1 MTLRSSNIY
10 WEESTHT
17 EGKSDRKQEDLM
29 TLQHEKVVKGSL
41 RSQNMKKKKLLAAMS
56 SFEVS
61 LKSMESTLYSLPDT
75 CEAGKKTTIA
85 LNQSLRWRY
94 FPWVGMRPALSRRE
108 MQDYFKLKVSRSPFS
123 PFQAKVRSKAC
134 PLLKTRSSFGSPF

>member
-1 MTLRSSNIY
+1 
-10 WEESTHT
+10 
-17 EGKSDRKQEDLM
+17 M

-41 RSQNMKKKKLLAAMS
+41 RNQNMKKKKLLAAMS

-108 MQDYFKLKVSRSPFS
+108 MQDYFTF
-123 PFQAKVRSKAC
+123 
-134 PLLKTRSSFGSPF
+134 PLDCTEAYECQNFGHRDCSGLDQ

>member
-1 MTLRSSNIY
+1 
-10 WEESTHT
+10 
-17 EGKSDRKQEDLM
+17 M

-94 FPWVGMRPALSRRE
+94 FPWVGNPHWGCGQHCPGERCRTISDWQCNTGKAQLAEP
-108 MQDYFKLKVSRSPFS
+108 KLTLMVM
-123 PFQAKVRSKAC
+123 
-134 PLLKTRSSFGSPF
+134 